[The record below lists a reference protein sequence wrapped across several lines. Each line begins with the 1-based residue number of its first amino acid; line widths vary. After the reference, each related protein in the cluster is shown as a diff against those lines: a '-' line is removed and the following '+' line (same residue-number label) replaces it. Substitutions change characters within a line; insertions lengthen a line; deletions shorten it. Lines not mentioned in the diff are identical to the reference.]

1 MTRLAQNPFF
11 VLELGPEATAMDV
24 ERKTQRLLAE
34 LELGRTAAARY
45 PSPFGEF
52 PRDAE
57 AVRQAARAL
66 RDPLRRAE
74 HARWVPPRAL
84 WPEPAAVT
92 AAAAAPQSFP
102 ELRQLLVGH
111 PLGSDDP

>member
-11 VLELGPEATAMDV
+11 VLELGPEATVMEV

-34 LELGRTAAARY
+34 LELERASAARY

-57 AVRQAARAL
+57 AVRQASRAL
-66 RDPLRRAE
+66 RDPLQRAE
-74 HARWVPPRAL
+74 YARWVPPREY
-84 WPEPAAVT
+84 WPPPAA
-92 AAAAAPQSFP
+92 AGPDAPLSFP
-102 ELRQLLVGH
+102 ELRQLLAEH
-111 PLGSDDP
+111 PLGGGDP